1 MGSTT
6 GSIIINVKGKEVTVG
21 VNAPIN
27 PKDNELWLDTN
38 DGQNVLKYYSSK
50 DKKWHNVN
58 DMSGEF
64 SKIYTELKTN
74 YYTKTESDDSVKTII
89 GETTITKSDG
99 KEVNMKDA
107 INSVIDT
114 ANSHT
119 TQIGNIET
127 KFSDYSTIEDVNSKI
142 TKAQQTS
149 EDYTIE
155 AIKNLNIGAANLING
170 STIYTEDNKLSITAT
185 KNAYSQQIDKI
196 SVDLKEN
203 EIYTVNCQA
212 DAAWGTENISAELMC
227 TNEEII
233 SGVRLFTLYT
243 NYQYSQTNIDKYSAN
258 GYTGKWFCRP
268 VGNLKANDIAKI
280 LVYNTTTKTNN
291 YILTKVIKIES
302 DNRTVTTTSLGVC
315 MTTSNTPL
323 LISGYSYN
331 QTGIDKYSAA
341 DYSGAWIVSSVEG
354 IAINDIVSIRLRN
367 STTNEYNY
375 IYAKVTKINSDT
387 KKITATSIGVCI
399 VSSAGGIVCKSND
412 TVSLKCRA
420 SGGASELRYKYEGK
434 IVSTGET
441 ITLQDWSD
449 NNSFEYLVNSD
460 FTDKL
465 DITVSIKDRGG
476 NVVTSNSIRLFV
488 NATDDGSGYQYP
500 STITVVDTIKAW
512 LVCDDLTKTIYPMP
526 YTFKCTKTGKYILW
540 LGVNQ
545 DEKTHMFWNF
555 KLERGN
561 KATDWSIN
569 PVEEQATLKVSSD
582 KINAVV
588 SSLDSEGSITL
599 TDKMAE
605 VVADTISL
613 NGNVKVNGDMI
624 VNGAITVD
632 KIATNSIT
640 ADKLAISTS
649 GFVKDPMF
657 TNWNDLLPDGF
668 MDWNSSFANGKV
680 NKVVENNA
688 NLIEMIAVTNGEFV
702 GLASNGSSTST
713 TSLFSYKL
721 SLDGLKYICVEIKFR
736 LTDGVN
742 PSGAGFALDICGYNT
757 SNTLVNKKIICKLSD
772 LGTDLINNTWY
783 TYRKIEKLDD
793 EMSACKLDS
802 LSAFLLCNYSELGTL
817 TAKTI
822 QFASLNVYRATEQD
836 YLTQSWTSGT
846 YINGNALLTGSV
858 TADSIATDAIKSK
871 NYAEFSDT
879 ESSDTEFSDTSMP
892 YSKEGT
898 YLNLS
903 DGAIISPTFAVD
915 PVAKKTYAKNIS
927 IDGGEITIYGDPTI
941 TDKYIRMT
949 SQNFD
954 YGDGITI
961 PTPVIVL
968 TNPLSTHSWNNS
980 YIYGDHIEIPE
991 IIITKASFIT
1001 SFAEGSYDNSI
1012 FIDVTSNTTIRKNG
1026 GTFELATI
1034 SNANSIKY
1042 GVDIDSES
1050 FRPCGDGDQVITDSY
1065 NTKCAPLNLGSGKH
1079 SWSNVFTKHGVI
1091 KTSDRNEKH
1100 DIEDLS
1106 NTLATSFILGIQPK
1120 SYKYN
1125 DGKSGRTHYGMISQ
1139 DIEELLDSLGM
1150 SSLDF
1155 AGFIK
1160 SPKMEEY
1167 IENVTNE
1174 NGETVL
1180 KPDGTPLTEIKTKKI
1195 DGEYSYALRYEE
1207 FIAPLI
1213 KFVQIQ
1219 NERIDKLENDVLEL
1233 KNKNTELE
1241 NKYNDL
1247 LSRVEKLENTEGSN

>member
-6 GSIIINVKGKEVTVG
+6 GSIIINVKGKDVTVG
-21 VNAPIN
+21 VNAPAN

-38 DGQNVLKYYSSK
+38 DEQNILKYYSSK

-89 GETTITKSDG
+89 GQTTITKSDG
-99 KEVNMKDA
+99 KVVNMKDA

-127 KFSDYSTIEDVNSKI
+127 KFNDYSTIEDVNSKI

-203 EIYTVNCQA
+203 ETYTVNCQA

-243 NYQYSQTNIDKYSAN
+243 NYQYSQTNIDKYSVN
-258 GYTGKWFCRP
+258 GYSGKWTCRP
-268 VGNLKANDIAKI
+268 VGNLKVNDIARI
-280 LVYNTTTKTNN
+280 LVYNTTTKSNN
-291 YILTKVIKIES
+291 YILTKVTSIAS
-302 DNRTVTTTSLGVC
+302 DNKSVTATSLGLSTNYNMSLVI
-315 MTTSNTPL
+315 SN
-323 LISGYSYN
+323 YSYSQAN
-331 QTGIDKYSAA
+331 IDKYSANG
-341 DYSGAWIVSSVEG
+341 YSGAWGVNSISG
-354 IAINDIVSIRLRN
+354 IAVNDVVRIRLTN

-375 IYAKVTKINSDT
+375 IIAKVTKIDSTNT
-387 KKITATSIGVCI
+387 KITATSLGACVT
-399 VSSAGGIVCKSND
+399 SSSGGIVCKSND
-412 TVSLKCRA
+412 IVSLKCRA

-465 DITVSIKDRGG
+465 DVIVSVKDKGD
-476 NVVTSNSIRLFV
+476 NVVTSNIVKLFV
-488 NATDDGSGYQYP
+488 NIADDGSGYQYP
-500 STITVVDTIKAW
+500 SNVTIVDTIKGW

-545 DEKTHMFWNF
+545 NGKTHMFWNF
-555 KLERGN
+555 KLERGD

-613 NGNVKVNGDMI
+613 NGTVKVNGDML
-624 VNGAITVD
+624 VDGAVTVD
-632 KIATNSIT
+632 KIATDSIT
-640 ADKLAISTS
+640 TDK
-649 GFVKDPMF
+649 
-657 TNWNDLLPDGF
+657 
-668 MDWNSSFANGKV
+668 
-680 NKVVENNA
+680 
-688 NLIEMIAVTNGEFV
+688 IA
-702 GLASNGSSTST
+702 A
-713 TSLFSYKL
+713 
-721 SLDGLKYICVEIKFR
+721 
-736 LTDGVN
+736 
-742 PSGAGFALDICGYNT
+742 
-757 SNTLVNKKIICKLSD
+757 
-772 LGTDLINNTWY
+772 
-783 TYRKIEKLDD
+783 
-793 EMSACKLDS
+793 
-802 LSAFLLCNYSELGTL
+802 
-817 TAKTI
+817 
-822 QFASLNVYRATEQD
+822 
-836 YLTQSWTSGT
+836 
-846 YINGNALLTGSV
+846 
-858 TADSIATDAIKSK
+858 DAIKSK
-871 NYAEFSDT
+871 NYIEPDET
-879 ESSDTEFSDTSMP
+879 TTP
-892 YSKEGT
+892 YSKDGT
-898 YLNLS
+898 FLNLNNGS
-903 DGAIISPTFAVD
+903 IISPVFAVD
-915 PVAKKTYAKNIS
+915 PENEKGYLKNIEITGGS
-927 IDGGEITIYGDPTI
+927 ISQESLIDESSGGSETRVTSKLEIRNGNIALIPYFNGKPYALGALYLSCGDSASAMGDGKTAEIILGSIQNGINTRIDNNGIDTNYICCRGYIETGIEGSKRITIDGKDNSAISAYGLGHLELSMFN
-941 TDKYIRMT
+941 DKY
-949 SQNFD
+949 
-954 YGDGITI
+954 GL
-961 PTPVIVL
+961 PT
-968 TNPLSTHSWNNS
+968 
-980 YIYGDHIEIPE
+980 
-991 IIITKASFIT
+991 
-1001 SFAEGSYDNSI
+1001 
-1012 FIDVTSNTTIRKNG
+1012 
-1026 GTFELATI
+1026 
-1034 SNANSIKY
+1034 SIKY
-1042 GVDIDSES
+1042 GVVVDGSS
-1050 FRPCGDGDQVITDSY
+1050 FRPCGNGDQVITDAFGR
-1065 NTKCAPLNLGSGKH
+1065 KCAPLHLGYSDNRWVDVWIK
-1079 SWSNVFTKHGVI
+1079 SGVI
-1091 KTSDRNEKH
+1091 TTSDRNEKH
-1100 DIEDLS
+1100 DIEDLP
-1106 NTLATSFILGIQPK
+1106 NDLVTSFILGIQPK
-1120 SYKYN
+1120 SYKFN

-1139 DIEELLDSLGM
+1139 DIEELLESLGM

-1160 SPKMEEY
+1160 SPKTEEY
-1167 IENVTNE
+1167 IENAIDE
-1174 NGETVL
+1174 NGEVIL
-1180 KPDGTPLTEIKTKKI
+1180 KPDGTPVTKIKTKEVE
-1195 DGEYSYALRYEE
+1195 GEYIYSLRYEE
-1207 FIAPLI
+1207 FISPLI

-1219 NERIDKLENDVLEL
+1219 NERIDKLENDISEL

-1247 LSRVEKLENTEGSN
+1247 LSRIEKLENTEGSN

>member
-21 VNAPIN
+21 VNAPTN

-38 DGQNVLKYYSSK
+38 DGQNILKYYSSK

-185 KNAYSQQIDKI
+185 TDDFSKLFADIY
-196 SVDLKEN
+196 VDLEKDETYTFN
-203 EIYTVNCQA
+203 FKTDGTYGVNNIYP
-212 DAAWGTENISAELMC
+212 EL
-227 TNEEII
+227 II
-233 SGVRLFTLYT
+233 TTGNSSELIKLSMLDTDYT
-243 NYQYSQTNIDKYSAN
+243 YSQTNINKYAAN
-258 GYTGKWFCRP
+258 GYSNNWTCKKIGQQKI
-268 VGNLKANDIAKI
+268 GDIVRFK
-280 LVYNTTTKTNN
+280 LYNSTTKAYN
-291 YILTKVIKIES
+291 YILAKITAVIDNNKV
-302 DNRTVTTTSLGVC
+302 TATSLGC
-315 MTTSNTPL
+315 LMTEYAIPM

-331 QTGIDKYSAA
+331 QTGIDKYSA
-341 DYSGAWIVSSVEG
+341 YGYTGAWIVTNVSNVTVGSV
-354 IAINDIVSIRLRN
+354 ARIRVKN
-367 STTNEYNY
+367 STTGRYNY
-375 IYAKVTKINSDT
+375 VIA
-387 KKITATSIGVCI
+387 KITAIDTTNKKVTA
-399 VSSAGGIVCKSND
+399 SSFAYVEASYGGIPYTKGDNIK
-412 TVSLKCRA
+412 LKCNC
-420 SGGASELRYKYEGK
+420 
-434 IVSTGET
+434 T
-441 ITLQDWSD
+441 
-449 NNSFEYLVNSD
+449 
-460 FTDKL
+460 
-465 DITVSIKDRGG
+465 GG
-476 NVVTSNSIRLFV
+476 NGKLMYKFVAHSLSSGSWWNLTNPQESNECSFNITGTGAYDFVCVVTDELNMRGDSQYVRIFSGID
-488 NATDDGSGYQYP
+488 DDGSGYQSTSVRTYLDTVEAYFLKDKAYTTLFRP
-500 STITVVDTIKAW
+500 SS
-512 LVCDDLTKTIYPMP
+512 LP
-526 YTFKCTKTGKYILW
+526 YTFKCTESGRYYLRVD
-540 LGVNQ
+540 VN
-545 DEKTHMFWNF
+545 KNGSTHSFWNF
-555 KLERGN
+555 KMEKGN

-569 PVEEQATLKVSSD
+569 PVEEHATLKVSSD

-613 NGNVKVNGDMI
+613 NGTVKVNGDMI
-624 VNGAITVD
+624 VDGAITVD
-632 KIATNSIT
+632 KIDSNAIT
-640 ADKLAISTS
+640 SDKIS
-649 GFVKDPMF
+649 
-657 TNWNDLLPDGF
+657 
-668 MDWNSSFANGKV
+668 
-680 NKVVENNA
+680 
-688 NLIEMIAVTNGEFV
+688 
-702 GLASNGSSTST
+702 
-713 TSLFSYKL
+713 
-721 SLDGLKYICVEIKFR
+721 
-736 LTDGVN
+736 
-742 PSGAGFALDICGYNT
+742 
-757 SNTLVNKKIICKLSD
+757 
-772 LGTDLINNTWY
+772 
-783 TYRKIEKLDD
+783 
-793 EMSACKLDS
+793 
-802 LSAFLLCNYSELGTL
+802 
-817 TAKTI
+817 
-822 QFASLNVYRATEQD
+822 
-836 YLTQSWTSGT
+836 
-846 YINGNALLTGSV
+846 
-858 TADSIATDAIKSK
+858 TDAIKSK
-871 NYAEFSDT
+871 NYIEP
-879 ESSDTEFSDTSMP
+879 SDTSTP
-892 YSKEGT
+892 YSEAGT

-903 DGAIISPTFAVD
+903 DGAITSPVFVVD
-915 PVAKKTYAKNIS
+915 NKDEKGYLKNIQITGGS
-927 IDGGEITIYGDPTI
+927 IIQESLIDESSGGSETRVTSKLEINNGLIALIPYFNNKPYALGALYLRCADSASPMGDGRTAEILLGSVQNGINTRIDNIGIDTNYIACRGHVEIGTVGNKRITIDGSDNSSISAYGLGHLEFSMFND
-941 TDKYIRMT
+941 R
-949 SQNFD
+949 
-954 YGDGITI
+954 YG
-961 PTPVIVL
+961 
-968 TNPLSTHSWNNS
+968 LST
-980 YIYGDHIEIPE
+980 
-991 IIITKASFIT
+991 
-1001 SFAEGSYDNSI
+1001 
-1012 FIDVTSNTTIRKNG
+1012 
-1026 GTFELATI
+1026 
-1034 SNANSIKY
+1034 SIKY
-1042 GVDIDSES
+1042 GVVIDGSS
-1050 FRPCGDGDQVITDSY
+1050 FRPCGTGDQVITDAF
-1065 NTKCAPLNLGSGKH
+1065 NQKCAPLHLGTIDHKWANV
-1079 SWSNVFTKHGVI
+1079 WSNTAAAT
-1091 KTSDRNEKH
+1091 TSDRNEKH

-1106 NTLATSFILGIQPK
+1106 NTLVTSFILGIQPK

>member
-6 GSIIINVKGKEVTVG
+6 GSIIINVKGKDVTVG
-21 VNAPIN
+21 VNAPAN

-38 DGQNVLKYYSSK
+38 DEQNILKYYSSK

-89 GETTITKSDG
+89 GQTTITKSDG
-99 KEVNMKDA
+99 KVVNMKDA

-127 KFSDYSTIEDVNSKI
+127 KFNDYSTIEDVNSKI

-203 EIYTVNCQA
+203 ETYTVNCQA

-243 NYQYSQTNIDKYSAN
+243 NYQYSQTNIDKYSVN
-258 GYTGKWFCRP
+258 GYSGKWTCRP
-268 VGNLKANDIAKI
+268 VGNLKVNDIARI
-280 LVYNTTTKTNN
+280 LVYNTTTKSNN
-291 YILTKVIKIES
+291 YILTKVTSIAS
-302 DNRTVTTTSLGVC
+302 DNKSVTATSLGLSTNYNMSLVI
-315 MTTSNTPL
+315 SN
-323 LISGYSYN
+323 YSYSQAN
-331 QTGIDKYSAA
+331 IDKYSANG
-341 DYSGAWIVSSVEG
+341 YSGAWGVNSISG
-354 IAINDIVSIRLRN
+354 IAVNDVVRIRLTN

-375 IYAKVTKINSDT
+375 IIAKVTKIDSTNT
-387 KKITATSIGVCI
+387 KITATSLGACVT
-399 VSSAGGIVCKSND
+399 SSSGGIVCKSND
-412 TVSLKCRA
+412 IVSLKCRA

-465 DITVSIKDRGG
+465 DVIVSVKDKGD
-476 NVVTSNSIRLFV
+476 NVVTSNIVKLFV
-488 NATDDGSGYQYP
+488 NIADDGSGYQYP
-500 STITVVDTIKAW
+500 SNVTIVDTIKAW

-545 DEKTHMFWNF
+545 NGKTHMFWNF
-555 KLERGN
+555 KLERGD

-613 NGNVKVNGDMI
+613 NGTVKVNGDML
-624 VNGAITVD
+624 VDGAVTVD
-632 KIATNSIT
+632 KIATDSIT
-640 ADKLAISTS
+640 TDK
-649 GFVKDPMF
+649 
-657 TNWNDLLPDGF
+657 
-668 MDWNSSFANGKV
+668 
-680 NKVVENNA
+680 
-688 NLIEMIAVTNGEFV
+688 IA
-702 GLASNGSSTST
+702 A
-713 TSLFSYKL
+713 
-721 SLDGLKYICVEIKFR
+721 
-736 LTDGVN
+736 
-742 PSGAGFALDICGYNT
+742 
-757 SNTLVNKKIICKLSD
+757 
-772 LGTDLINNTWY
+772 
-783 TYRKIEKLDD
+783 
-793 EMSACKLDS
+793 
-802 LSAFLLCNYSELGTL
+802 
-817 TAKTI
+817 
-822 QFASLNVYRATEQD
+822 
-836 YLTQSWTSGT
+836 
-846 YINGNALLTGSV
+846 
-858 TADSIATDAIKSK
+858 DAIKSK
-871 NYAEFSDT
+871 NYIEPDET
-879 ESSDTEFSDTSMP
+879 TTP
-892 YSKEGT
+892 YSKDGT
-898 YLNLS
+898 FLNLNNGS
-903 DGAIISPTFAVD
+903 IISPVFAVD
-915 PVAKKTYAKNIS
+915 PENEKGYLKNIEITGGS
-927 IDGGEITIYGDPTI
+927 ISQESLIDESSGGSEARVTSKLEIRNGNIALIPYFNGKPYALGALYLSCGDSASAMGDGKTAEIILGSIQNGINTRIDNNGIDTNYICCRGYIETGIEGSKRITIDGKDNSAISAYGLGHLELSMFN
-941 TDKYIRMT
+941 DKY
-949 SQNFD
+949 
-954 YGDGITI
+954 GL
-961 PTPVIVL
+961 PT
-968 TNPLSTHSWNNS
+968 
-980 YIYGDHIEIPE
+980 
-991 IIITKASFIT
+991 
-1001 SFAEGSYDNSI
+1001 
-1012 FIDVTSNTTIRKNG
+1012 
-1026 GTFELATI
+1026 
-1034 SNANSIKY
+1034 SIKY
-1042 GVDIDSES
+1042 GVVVDGSS
-1050 FRPCGDGDQVITDSY
+1050 FRPCGNGDQVITDAFGR
-1065 NTKCAPLNLGSGKH
+1065 KCAPLHLGYSDNRWVDVWIK
-1079 SWSNVFTKHGVI
+1079 SGVI
-1091 KTSDRNEKH
+1091 TTSDRNEKH
-1100 DIEDLS
+1100 DIEDLP
-1106 NTLATSFILGIQPK
+1106 NDLVTSFILGIQPK
-1120 SYKYN
+1120 SYKFN

-1139 DIEELLDSLGM
+1139 DIEELLESLGM

-1160 SPKMEEY
+1160 SPKTEEY
-1167 IENVTNE
+1167 IENAIDE
-1174 NGETVL
+1174 NGEVIL
-1180 KPDGTPLTEIKTKKI
+1180 KPDGTPVTKIKTKEVE
-1195 DGEYSYALRYEE
+1195 GEYIYSLRYEE
-1207 FIAPLI
+1207 FISPLI

-1219 NERIDKLENDVLEL
+1219 NERIDKLENDISEL

-1247 LSRVEKLENTEGSN
+1247 LSRIEKLENTEGSN

>member
-21 VNAPIN
+21 VNAPTN

-227 TNEEII
+227 TNEEIVNK
-233 SGVRLFTLYT
+233 VRLFTLYT
-243 NYQYSQTNIDKYSAN
+243 NYQYSQANIDKYSAN
-258 GYTGKWFCRP
+258 GYSGKWTCRV
-268 VGNLKANDIAKI
+268 VGNLKVNDIARI

-291 YILTKVIKIES
+291 YILTKVTSIAS
-302 DNRTVTTTSLGVC
+302 DNKSVTSVSLGLTTSYDMPLAI
-315 MTTSNTPL
+315 SN
-323 LISGYSYN
+323 YSYSQAN
-331 QTGIDKYSAA
+331 IDKYSANG
-341 DYSGAWIVSSVEG
+341 YSGAWGVNSISG
-354 IAINDIVSIRLRN
+354 IAVNDVVRIRLTN

-375 IYAKVTKINSDT
+375 IIAKVTKLDT
-387 KKITATSIGVCI
+387 TNTKITATSMGAYV
-399 VSSAGGIVCKSND
+399 VSSVGGIVCKTND
-412 TVSLKCRA
+412 TLYLKCRA
-420 SGGASELRYKYEGK
+420 SGGASELRYKYDAQ

-441 ITLQDWSD
+441 VTLQDWSD

-526 YTFKCTKTGKYILW
+526 YTFKCTKTGKYVLW

-545 DEKTHMFWNF
+545 NEKTHMFWNF

-569 PVEEQATLKVSSD
+569 PIEEQATLKVSSD

-599 TDKMAE
+599 TDKMVE

-613 NGNVKVNGDMI
+613 NGTVKVNGDML
-624 VNGAITVD
+624 VDGAVTVD
-632 KIATNSIT
+632 KIATDSIT
-640 ADKLAISTS
+640 TDK
-649 GFVKDPMF
+649 
-657 TNWNDLLPDGF
+657 
-668 MDWNSSFANGKV
+668 
-680 NKVVENNA
+680 
-688 NLIEMIAVTNGEFV
+688 IA
-702 GLASNGSSTST
+702 A
-713 TSLFSYKL
+713 
-721 SLDGLKYICVEIKFR
+721 
-736 LTDGVN
+736 
-742 PSGAGFALDICGYNT
+742 
-757 SNTLVNKKIICKLSD
+757 
-772 LGTDLINNTWY
+772 
-783 TYRKIEKLDD
+783 
-793 EMSACKLDS
+793 
-802 LSAFLLCNYSELGTL
+802 
-817 TAKTI
+817 
-822 QFASLNVYRATEQD
+822 
-836 YLTQSWTSGT
+836 
-846 YINGNALLTGSV
+846 
-858 TADSIATDAIKSK
+858 DAIKSK
-871 NYAEFSDT
+871 NYIEPDET
-879 ESSDTEFSDTSMP
+879 TTP
-892 YSKEGT
+892 YSKDGT
-898 YLNLS
+898 FLNLNNGS
-903 DGAIISPTFAVD
+903 IISPVFAVD
-915 PVAKKTYAKNIS
+915 PENEKGYLKNIEITGGS
-927 IDGGEITIYGDPTI
+927 ISQESLIDESSGGSETRVTSKLEIRNGNIALIPYFNGKPYALGALYLSCGYSASAMGDGKTAEIILGSIQNGINTRIDNNGIDTNYIACRGHVEIGTVGNKRITIDGSDNSSISAYGLGHLEFSMFN
-941 TDKYIRMT
+941 DKY
-949 SQNFD
+949 
-954 YGDGITI
+954 G
-961 PTPVIVL
+961 
-968 TNPLSTHSWNNS
+968 LST
-980 YIYGDHIEIPE
+980 
-991 IIITKASFIT
+991 
-1001 SFAEGSYDNSI
+1001 
-1012 FIDVTSNTTIRKNG
+1012 
-1026 GTFELATI
+1026 
-1034 SNANSIKY
+1034 SIKY
-1042 GVDIDSES
+1042 GVVIDGSS
-1050 FRPCGDGDQVITDSY
+1050 FRPCGTGDQVITDAF
-1065 NTKCAPLNLGSGKH
+1065 NQKCAPLHLGTIDHKWANV
-1079 SWSNVFTKHGVI
+1079 WSNTAAAT
-1091 KTSDRNEKH
+1091 TSDRNEKH

-1106 NTLATSFILGIQPK
+1106 NTLVTSFILGIQPK
-1120 SYKYN
+1120 SYKFN

-1233 KNKNTELE
+1233 KNKNTKLE
-1241 NKYNDL
+1241 IEYNDL